1 MWEKVV
7 GHGTAFFVGL
17 FIGFFFVLAPL
28 FAHGSWN
35 EYILPIFLVM
45 VFFLIAG
52 LSFGATVPGSMT
64 FLTLSIPTMVMVI
77 IYGIIDKPDEGY
89 YYVLFT
95 LFPIIVILS
104 SFGGERVGYW
114 LRHRKGKS

>member
-1 MWEKVV
+1 MWKKVV

-28 FAHGSWN
+28 FAGGSWN
-35 EYILPIFLVM
+35 EYIFPILLVT
-45 VFFLIAG
+45 VFFLVAG
-52 LSFGATVPGSMT
+52 LSLGAAVPGSMT

-77 IYGIIDKPDEGY
+77 IFGISDKPDEGY
-89 YYVLFT
+89 FYVLFMLYT
-95 LFPIIVILS
+95 IIVIIS
-104 SFGGERVGYW
+104 SFAGERIGSW